1 MISIEVA
8 RLMRFFK
15 TDQAEIE
22 RQYGSNLRRANW
34 SWKDDGYVQEKSGLQ
49 HLSFNTD
56 DEFLF
61 HMSALANRTN
71 VDFYPTLLKV
81 IEILNL
87 PELDAKLET
96 IFLGTPNYNCATQ
109 TLNVHT

>member
-1 MISIEVA
+1 MIGIEVE
-8 RLMRFFK
+8 RLMHFVK
-15 TDQAEIE
+15 TDPAEIE
-22 RQYGSNLRRANW
+22 RQYGHKLLRANW
-34 SWKDDGYVQEKSGLQ
+34 SWKEDGYVQEKSGLQ

-61 HMSALANRTN
+61 HMSTLANRTN

-87 PELDAKLET
+87 QELDVKLET
-96 IFLGTPNYNCATQ
+96 IFLGTPNYNCSE
-109 TLNVHT
+109 N